1 MNFVTARELRLN
13 TGDLW
18 KMLEKDRELVIT
30 LNGRPVALLTGI
42 SGENLE
48 NTLKAVRRARGEWA
62 IDKLQQEAREKGL
75 DKMTD
80 EEIEAEIQAARRE
93 RRR

>member
-1 MNFVTARELRLN
+1 MNFVTARDLRLN
-13 TGDLW
+13 TSDIW

-42 SGENLE
+42 SGETLE
-48 NTLKAVRRARGEWA
+48 NTLKAVRKARGEWA
-62 IDKLQQEAREKGL
+62 IDKLRQEAREKGL
-75 DKMTD
+75 DKMSD
-80 EEIEAEIQAARRE
+80 EEIEEEIRMARKE